1 MKQEKQAPTPIPATN
16 PSLGQPASQEKYLW
30 MATGI
35 LALLY
40 FAYSLKSK
48 GFYQQDEANH
58 FLSMLRFWYDPQ
70 AIMGNWA
77 KPGYK
82 ILYVLTA
89 LGGQK
94 LVVFQNCLFAAF
106 ACFFAYK
113 ASEKLGAK
121 NPWIAFILLAT
132 QPLWISL
139 SFRNYSEFPTAF
151 MLAAGFYFYAQNKM
165 LPAAILAGWICTI
178 RQEFY
183 PIAAAFGVFLLVKK
197 NWISAFTIALLPL
210 CQHFAGVY
218 FTGDPLYLYNQIL
231 GASGTLKDAYPRQ
244 GFDHYFLTSAVVFGP
259 VALTLFV
266 AFLGQMALQKKLQ
279 HPALL
284 VASLGYFL
292 INCLFNWQEVEIG
305 PATGG
310 NLRYICIISPLIAVG
325 GALALE
331 EIKAMTDKIKLAY
344 VLIPYLLL
352 VGIFLTYKH
361 NFVTLT
367 EENDSIPLVGALFA
381 SVILFLP
388 VNQMVQTSVFG
399 VLCAFMALVSV
410 KAVALSEE
418 DKTCQNVAKW
428 YQQNEAIVK
437 GKPLYNTHIMFY
449 YFMGKVEKQFAPEPI
464 PIVDTATME
473 KAPVGSIVLWDSHYG
488 YRANYKRGVPYEYFQ
503 QSGKY
508 QELSVFQSADNRFA
522 TVIMEKKKM

>member
-1 MKQEKQAPTPIPATN
+1 MKNPAAAPPPVELIQN
-16 PSLGQPASQEKYLW
+16 NQDRWLW
-30 MATGI
+30 IATGA

-40 FAYSLKSK
+40 FGYSLKSK

-82 ILYVLTA
+82 VLYVLTA

-94 LVVFQNCLFAAF
+94 LVYLQNSLFAAF
-106 ACFFAYK
+106 TCFFAYK
-113 ASEKLGAK
+113 ASEKLGAS

-151 MLAAGFYFYAQNKM
+151 MLALGFYFYAQNRM
-165 LPAAILAGWICTI
+165 LPAAILAGWVCTI

-197 NWISAFTIALLPL
+197 HWIPAFSIALLPII
-210 CQHFAGVY
+210 QHLAGYY

-231 GASGTLKDAYPRQ
+231 GASGSLKDAYPRQ

-259 VALTLFV
+259 IALTLFV
-266 AFLGQMALQKKLQ
+266 AFLGQMALRKKIEQ
-279 HPALL
+279 PVLL
-284 VASLGYFL
+284 TATLGYFL
-292 INCLFNWQEVEIG
+292 INCVFNWQEVEIG

-310 NLRYICIISPLIAVG
+310 NLRYMCIISPLVAVA
-325 GALALE
+325 GALAMDS
-331 EIKAMTDKIKLAY
+331 IKALPERYKLAF
-344 VLIPYLLL
+344 VLIPFLIL
-352 VGIFLTYKH
+352 VGAFLTYKH

-367 EENDSIPLVGALFA
+367 EENDNLPLVGALFA
-381 SVILFLP
+381 SLVLFLP
-388 VNQMVQTSVFG
+388 VSALVQTSIFG

-410 KAVALSEE
+410 KAVPLSPE
-418 DKTCQNVAKW
+418 DKTCQTVARW
-428 YQQNEAIVK
+428 YQQNASLVQ

-449 YFMGKVEKQFAPEPI
+449 YYMGKVEKQFTPEPI
-464 PIVDTATME
+464 AIADTATME

-488 YRANYKRGVPYEYFQ
+488 YRPNFKRGVPYEYFA

-508 QELSVFQSADNRFA
+508 QELSVFQAEDNRFA
-522 TVIMEKKKM
+522 TVIFEKKRM